1 MRVCGMNGWV
11 FPSPAPPGKA
21 GGKADG
27 RRPALL
33 CSWSLGLGGCSQIP
47 SRENISSFSD
57 LDFRSL
63 FLPPPS
69 SVSWSEGLVPRS
81 CFY

>member
-27 RRPALL
+27 RRPALI
-33 CSWSLGLGGCSQIP
+33 CSWNLGVGRLFPDPFQ
-47 SRENISSFSD
+47 REHFVI
-57 LDFRSL
+57 
-63 FLPPPS
+63 
-69 SVSWSEGLVPRS
+69 
-81 CFY
+81 